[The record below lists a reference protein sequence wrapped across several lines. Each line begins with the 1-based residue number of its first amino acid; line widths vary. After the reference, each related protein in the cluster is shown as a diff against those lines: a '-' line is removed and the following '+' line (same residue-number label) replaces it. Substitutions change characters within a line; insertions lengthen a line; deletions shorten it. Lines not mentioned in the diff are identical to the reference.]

1 MEPAPQAQELA
12 DPARRSL
19 AAQDLRSV
27 RAYVQSGTPWVWLTG
42 AAIATSVIIVAALL
56 GLIAAR
62 GMPYFWPA
70 DVVVAEYR
78 DPAHEPVRVMAE
90 IVDSEAVSSAR
101 LKSAGLAVDEKQ
113 ALYDRLLIKVGNR
126 DQYGADFRHVLADWL
141 VERATPVDVLVL
153 ERTEW
158 GNFYGVPVAVKQAGA
173 AVASGEG
180 VYEAWLPL
188 QERANELRERI
199 RDIEK
204 GAIGA
209 INYRLEQMRLDQ
221 RRLELDGRTAAG
233 DPAAYA
239 ELAQRKQ
246 GLDAE
251 YAVLQQELA
260 TLYEDIRRDSL
271 VMKAVTGEENEIALD
286 KIVRGYQPNAMN
298 GLEKSAFYA
307 VKLWEFV
314 SDEPREA
321 NTEGGIFPAIFGTV
335 LMVLIMSVIVT
346 PFGVVAAVYLREY
359 ARQGTM
365 TRIIRIAVN
374 NLAGVPSIVFGMFGL
389 GFFVYILGGS
399 IDRLF
404 YPEALPAPTFGTPGI
419 MWASLTLALL
429 TLPVVIVA
437 TEEGLAR
444 IPRSLREASLA
455 LGATKAE
462 TLWRI
467 VLPMASPAMM
477 TGLILAVARAAGEVA
492 PLMLV
497 GVVKLAPSLPLDA
510 NIPFLHL
517 ERKFM
522 HLGFHIYDV
531 GFQSPNVE
539 AARPL
544 VYATA
549 LLLVG
554 VIVVLNLAAIRIRNR
569 LRERYKALEH

>member
-1 MEPAPQAQELA
+1 M
-12 DPARRSL
+12 
-19 AAQDLRSV
+19 
-27 RAYVQSGTPWVWLTG
+27 RAYVQSGTPYVWLTA
-42 AAIATSVIIVAALL
+42 AAIATSVIIVVALL
-56 GLIAAR
+56 FLVAAR

-90 IVDSEAVSSAR
+90 LVDSESVSMTR

-113 ALYDRLLIKVGNR
+113 AFYDRLLIKVGNR
-126 DQYGADFRHVLADWL
+126 DQYGADFRHVLGDWL
-141 VERATPVDVLVL
+141 VERTTPAGVLVL

-173 AVASGEG
+173 MVASGEG
-180 VYEAWLPL
+180 AYEAWKPL
-188 QERANELRERI
+188 QERAGELRQRI

-204 GAIGA
+204 GRIGA
-209 INYRLEQMRLDQ
+209 INYQLEQLRLDQ
-221 RRLELDGRTAAG
+221 RRLALEDRSEAN

-239 ELAQRKQ
+239 SLARRRQV
-246 GLDAE
+246 LDAE
-251 YAVLQQELA
+251 YAALNQELGN
-260 TLYEDIRRDSL
+260 LYEEIGRDAI
-271 VMKAVTGEENEIALD
+271 VMGMVTGEEVEIPLS
-286 KIVRGYQPNAMN
+286 KIVRGYRPNAMSLLQKV
-298 GLEKSAFYA
+298 GHYFA
-307 VKLWEFV
+307 KLWEFV
-314 SDEPREA
+314 ADEPREA

-346 PFGVVAAVYLREY
+346 PFGVIAAVYLREY

-399 IDRLF
+399 IDRMF
-404 YPEALPAPTFGTPGI
+404 YAEALPAPTFGTPGI
-419 MWASLTLALL
+419 LWASLTLALL

-522 HLGFHIYDV
+522 HLGVHIYDV